1 MLLSIFRCQRS
12 DLPAVRRNEAS
23 SELIKEPFVYSDY
36 FSESGCKGKGF
47 FRISKTSELFFF
59 KKKIL
64 FHLPPH
70 QLSFSRPVR
79 PPTSRHNYL
88 TICHFVIPFN
98 PYLQRTPWPHSVL
111 FPEAGAKISPKFSN
125 FQINPALF
133 LKVFSSIYLSN

>member
-79 PPTSRHNYL
+79 PPTSRHNCL
-88 TICHFVIPFN
+88 TIRHFAIPFTSVFAKN
-98 PYLQRTPWPHSVL
+98 PMAAFRFVSGSGCKDKP
-111 FPEAGAKISPKFSN
+111 
-125 FQINPALF
+125 
-133 LKVFSSIYLSN
+133 KVFKLPNQSGTFFESFFFYLFI